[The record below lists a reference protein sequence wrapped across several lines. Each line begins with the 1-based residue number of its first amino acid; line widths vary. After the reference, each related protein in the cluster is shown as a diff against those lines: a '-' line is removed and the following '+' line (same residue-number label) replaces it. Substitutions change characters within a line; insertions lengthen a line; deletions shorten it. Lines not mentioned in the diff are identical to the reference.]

1 MCAEDVIEAVDW
13 LAMLGRSP
21 VIIIIII
28 IMQLSPEL
36 LHTFKI
42 SCHHTDYGRSCII
55 IINQDPAQVLN
66 LFRVFEME
74 ETSIINRAVV

>member
-42 SCHHTDYGRSCII
+42 SCHTDYSRSCII